1 MEKYLQD
8 LKSLARS
15 GSFRLSKLIKHKSEK
30 PENNYENKEVEPVE
44 TDHPN
49 HMQKDTENGV
59 KDFFKYGISLRSLF
73 KVLLI

>member
-15 GSFRLSKLIKHKSEK
+15 GSFRLRELIKHKSEK

-44 TDHPN
+44 TDHPK
-49 HMQKDTENGV
+49 HMQQDTQNGV
-59 KDFFKYGISLRSLF
+59 KDIFKNGI
-73 KVLLI
+73 